1 MAKIVVSLDGQIIEQ
16 RVVKEELLMLG
27 RNADCDMVMDDG
39 EVSGRHASI
48 TTVVNDHFLEDLSST
63 NGTLVNG
70 RRITRHL
77 LEHNDVIFIGPYRI
91 KYMNAASAGVG
102 FDRTQIIRPLEPR
115 VSPANTQV
123 VAAELDSAAAST
135 RATRAR
141 FPKGKLVITSGS
153 SAGSERLIDGLLL
166 PVGRE
171 GRALG
176 VINRRPLGCFLTQV
190 SGRTLVLNGKPLG
203 RDPVQLNDGD
213 EIVVGR
219 DKLVFRNV

>member
-16 RVVKEELLMLG
+16 RVVKEDQVVLG
-27 RNADCDMVMDDG
+27 RNADCDLVMDDG

-48 TTVVNDHFLEDLSST
+48 MTVVNDHFLEDLSST

-70 RRITRHL
+70 RRVTRHL
-77 LEHNDVIFIGPYRI
+77 LEHNDVVFIGPYRI
-91 KYMNAASAGVG
+91 KYMNAASVGVG

-141 FPKGKLVITSGS
+141 FPKGKLVATTGP
-153 SAGSERLIDGLLL
+153 SAGNERLIDGVLQ

-190 SGRTLVLNGKPLG
+190 SGRPLIVNGKPLG
-203 RDPVQLNDGD
+203 SDPVQLNDGD
-213 EIVVGR
+213 EIVVGQ
-219 DKLVFRNV
+219 DKMIFRAV

>member
-16 RVVKEELLMLG
+16 RVVKEALLVLG
-27 RNADCDMVMDDG
+27 RSADCDMVIDDG

-77 LEHNDVIFIGPYRI
+77 LEHNDLIFIGAYRI
-91 KYMNAASAGVG
+91 KYMNAASVGVG
-102 FDRTQIIRPLEPR
+102 FDRTQIISPLAPR
-115 VSPANTQV
+115 VAPANTQV

-141 FPKGKLVITSGS
+141 FPKGKLVATTGS
-153 SAGSERLIDGLLL
+153 SAGAERLIDGLLL

-190 SGRTLVLNGKPLG
+190 SGRALELNGKPLG
-203 RDPVQLNDGD
+203 RDPVQLTDGD
-213 EIVVGR
+213 EIVVGS
-219 DKLVFRNV
+219 DKLIFRTL

>member
-1 MAKIVVSLDGQIIEQ
+1 MAKIVVSLDGHIIEQ

>member
-16 RVVKEELLMLG
+16 RVVKEDQVVLG
-27 RNADCDMVMDDG
+27 RNADCDLVMDDG

-70 RRITRHL
+70 RRVTRHL

-91 KYMNAASAGVG
+91 KYMNAASVGVG

-115 VSPANTQV
+115 VSPTNTQV

-141 FPKGKLVITSGS
+141 FPKGKLVATTGP
-153 SAGSERLIDGLLL
+153 SAGNERLIDGVLQ

-190 SGRTLVLNGKPLG
+190 SGRPLIVNGKPLG
-203 RDPVQLNDGD
+203 SDPVQLNDGD
-213 EIVVGR
+213 EIVVGQ
-219 DKLVFRNV
+219 DKMIFRAV

>member
-16 RVVKEELLMLG
+16 RVVKEALLVLG
-27 RNADCDMVMDDG
+27 RSADCDMVIDDG

-77 LEHNDVIFIGPYRI
+77 LEHNDLIFIGPYRI
-91 KYMNAASAGVG
+91 KYMNAASVGVG

-141 FPKGKLVITSGS
+141 FPKGKLVSATGP
-153 SAGSERLIDGLLL
+153 SAGNERLIDGVLQ

-171 GRALG
+171 GRSLG

-190 SGRTLVLNGKPLG
+190 SGRPLLLNGKPLG
-203 RDPVQLNDGD
+203 SDPVQLYDGD
-213 EIVVGR
+213 EIVVGH
-219 DKLVFRNV
+219 DKMIFRTV

>member
-16 RVVKEELLMLG
+16 RVVKEALLVLG
-27 RNADCDMVMDDG
+27 RSADCDMVIDDG

-77 LEHNDVIFIGPYRI
+77 LEHNDLIFIGPYRI
-91 KYMNAASAGVG
+91 KYMNAASVGVG
-102 FDRTQIIRPLEPR
+102 FDRTQIISPLAPR
-115 VSPANTQV
+115 VAPANTQV

-141 FPKGKLVITSGS
+141 FPKGKLVATTGS
-153 SAGSERLIDGLLL
+153 SAGAERLIDGLLL

-190 SGRTLVLNGKPLG
+190 SGRALELNGKPLG
-203 RDPVQLNDGD
+203 RDPVQLTDGD
-213 EIVVGR
+213 EIVVGS
-219 DKLVFRNV
+219 DKLIFRTL

>member
-16 RVVKEELLMLG
+16 RVVKEDQVVLG
-27 RNADCDMVMDDG
+27 RNADCDLVMDDG

-70 RRITRHL
+70 RRVTRHL
-77 LEHNDVIFIGPYRI
+77 LEHNDVVFIGPYRI
-91 KYMNAASAGVG
+91 KYMNAASVGVG
-102 FDRTQIIRPLEPR
+102 FDRTQIISPLAPR
-115 VSPANTQV
+115 VAPANTQV

-141 FPKGKLVITSGS
+141 FPKGKLVATTGS
-153 SAGSERLIDGLLL
+153 SAGAERLIDGLLL

-190 SGRTLVLNGKPLG
+190 SGRALELNGKPLG
-203 RDPVQLNDGD
+203 RDPVQLTDGD
-213 EIVVGR
+213 EIVVGS
-219 DKLVFRNV
+219 DKLIFRTL